1 LIAFRLL
8 AIRLNPI
15 RVTGGRKYCHKKH
28 AAVALRRPACAT
40 ALALKRAKANCVER
54 ATRNRPV
61 WGFEKVDDDE

>member
-40 ALALKRAKANCVER
+40 ALALKRQKQTAYNGQHETARYGVLK
-54 ATRNRPV
+54 
-61 WGFEKVDDDE
+61 KLDDE